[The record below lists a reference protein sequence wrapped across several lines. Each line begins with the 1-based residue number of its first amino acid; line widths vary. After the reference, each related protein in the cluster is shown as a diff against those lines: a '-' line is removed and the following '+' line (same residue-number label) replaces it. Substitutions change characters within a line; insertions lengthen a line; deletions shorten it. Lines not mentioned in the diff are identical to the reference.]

1 MNDFLR
7 ETQLRHLFFRKSLQ
21 FYSDNY
27 FYRFLKVLTFLL
39 LIIPTLT
46 FSLLTFVM
54 SALNIFLGYLPLIGW
69 VSSAICGILTFLV
82 EIMYKMCNLPELKQY
97 SEIVDYIAEEF
108 RRSSV

>member
-7 ETQLRHLFFRKSLQ
+7 EMQLRHIFFRKSLQ

-27 FYRFLKVLTFLL
+27 FYRFLKVLTFLI

-46 FSLLTFVM
+46 FSLLTFIM
-54 SALNIFLGYLPLIGW
+54 SALNIFLGLIPLLGW
-69 VSSAICGILTFLV
+69 VSIAICGILTFLV

-97 SEIVDYIAEEF
+97 SETVDYIAEEY
-108 RRSSV
+108 RRTLV